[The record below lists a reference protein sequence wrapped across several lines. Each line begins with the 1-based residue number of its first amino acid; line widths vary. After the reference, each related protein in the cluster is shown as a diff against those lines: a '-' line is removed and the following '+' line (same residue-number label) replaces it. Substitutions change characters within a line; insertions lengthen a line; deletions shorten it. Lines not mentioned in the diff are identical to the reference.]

1 MFRVRSAKPLSACPQ
16 RGAALITALLLL
28 VVMTILALSVMQMS
42 RVEERMVGNTRDLNV
57 AFEAAEAA
65 ARNGE
70 AVVRQQVTAIDCSP
84 SATCKSWIQGSP
96 PDLANQTA
104 TWWSSNATP
113 FADPAGNAMSGVKA
127 SANPTYVVE
136 HLGFVRTDGGVETGV
151 EPVGRDFYEVTGHS
165 SGVSGLANS
174 VVQTTFARKF
184 D

>member
-1 MFRVRSAKPLSACPQ
+1 MDMFRVRSAKPLPARSQ

-42 RVEERMVGNTRDLNV
+42 RVEERMAGNTRDLNV

-70 AVVRQQVTAIDCSP
+70 AAVRQQATAIDCSP

-104 TWWSSNATP
+104 IWWSSNATP

-127 SANPTYVVE
+127 SANPTY
-136 HLGFVRTDGGVETGV
+136 DGGVETGV

-165 SGVSGLANS
+165 TGVSGLANS

>member
-1 MFRVRSAKPLSACPQ
+1 MDMFRVRSAKPLSARSQ
-16 RGAALITALLLL
+16 QGAALITALLLL

-42 RVEERMVGNTRDLNV
+42 RVEERMAGNTRDLNV

-70 AVVRQQVTAIDCSP
+70 VAVRQQATAIDCSP

-104 TWWSSNATP
+104 DWWSSNAIP
-113 FADPAGNAMSGVKA
+113 FADPALHPMSGVKN
-127 SANPTYVVE
+127 NPTYVVE

-151 EPVGRDFYEVTGHS
+151 LPAGRDFYEVTGHS
-165 SGVSGLANS
+165 TGVSGLANS

-184 D
+184 N